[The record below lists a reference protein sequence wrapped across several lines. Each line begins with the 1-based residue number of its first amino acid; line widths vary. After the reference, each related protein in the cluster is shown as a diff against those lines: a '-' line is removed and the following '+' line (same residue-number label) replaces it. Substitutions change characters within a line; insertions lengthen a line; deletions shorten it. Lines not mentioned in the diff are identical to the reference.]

1 MIFNKLSQ
9 SMPPPNTD
17 IIIIILSS
25 IYIIFKD
32 RKD

>member
-9 SMPPPNTD
+9 SIPPPNTD
-17 IIIIILSS
+17 IIIIILCSLH
-25 IYIIFKD
+25 IILKD